1 MLVLSH
7 QALNLP
13 LISATVI
20 CGGRLSRSVTFVKLS
35 INKDAIGES
44 SLVENFPSRTSSD
57 SAVDASQ
64 LNFVRIDGVVK
75 GVFYASA

>member
-1 MLVLSH
+1 MLSR

-20 CGGRLSRSVTFVKLS
+20 CGGKLSKSVTLVKLS
-35 INKDAIGES
+35 INRDVIGEKLLS
-44 SLVENFPSRTSSD
+44 ESFPSRTSSD

-64 LNFVRIDGVVK
+64 LNFVLIDIVVK
-75 GVFYASA
+75 GVFPDSA